1 MLNIVEWRK
10 CLKSNNVPRTWGYVS
25 QPPQHRQSRS
35 TMKHKNHKKDELTQK
50 YNALNA
56 LEPYW
61 QKSTATIR
69 DSLTEFE
76 KRYPKIK
83 SYETTISDD
92 ALAYKLLKAG
102 NLQTRNEKLVKAMIT
117 ELQYDAVK
125 TK

>member
-1 MLNIVEWRK
+1 MQDAELEIGSSNITKPDGINKIIAR
-10 CLKSNNVPRTWGYVS
+10 L
-25 QPPQHRQSRS
+25 
-35 TMKHKNHKKDELTQK
+35 HKNHKKDELTQK

-61 QKSTATIR
+61 QKPTATIR

-76 KRYPKIK
+76 KRYQKIK
-83 SYETTISDD
+83 SYGTTTSDD
-92 ALAYKLLKAG
+92 ALACKLLKAG

-117 ELQYDAVK
+117 ELKYDAVK